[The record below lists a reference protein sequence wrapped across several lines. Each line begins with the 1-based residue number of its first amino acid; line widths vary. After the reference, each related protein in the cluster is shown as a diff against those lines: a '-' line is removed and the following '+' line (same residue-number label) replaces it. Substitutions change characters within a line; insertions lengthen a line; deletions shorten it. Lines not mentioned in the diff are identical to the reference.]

1 MVKGYTAQ
9 TVYYE
14 TVGEVGYVKITDF
27 YSTTASQLKNAVNTL
42 IKQGVSGIIIDLR
55 AVSNGTVEY
64 AADALDVLVPVASD
78 GTKALATAVD
88 KTVKP

>member
-1 MVKGYTAQ
+1 M
-9 TVYYE
+9 
-14 TVGEVGYVKITDF
+14 
-27 YSTTASQLKNAVNTL
+27 
-42 IKQGVSGIIIDLR
+42 SGIIIDLR

>member
-14 TVGEVGYVKITDF
+14 TVGQVGYVKITDF
-27 YSTTASQLKNAVNTL
+27 IRPPHHSSKCRKYAYKARRERHYNR
-42 IKQGVSGIIIDLR
+42 LR

-64 AADALDVLVPVASD
+64 ATDALDVLVPVASD